1 MNSKTIKIIVK
12 IVIALLP
19 IVIVKELVE
28 LENGEGKQAASK

>member
-19 IVIVKELVE
+19 IVKELVE
-28 LENGEGKQAASK
+28 QENGEGKQTLCK